1 MISVSAYVHLNKNFE
16 EREHLRFLKVT
27 KQASMLVKNRMDAY
41 RQTLYA
47 GAGLFNASDNVSRAE
62 WQAFVKSLKIEQNFP
77 GVQGLG
83 YSEVVRPHEKE
94 RHTARIRA
102 EGFPTFDIK
111 PPGTRDIYTSIIYLE
126 PFNERN
132 KRAFGYDMYSEE
144 VRREALNRAI
154 FGGVAALTGKV
165 RLLQE
170 NNVDVQAGFLM
181 YVPVYRKNMPLD
193 TKEQRMAAIQG
204 FVYAPFR
211 AKDLMN
217 GVLGNRY
224 EDVDL
229 EIYDGAV
236 ANEANLMFDAHQD
249 QKDSVDGAFFETVRL
264 NIDGRVWTLQF
275 RPLKG
280 FFDEAKSSEPL
291 YVLIGGV
298 LLSFAVFTVMLSLVR
313 TKERAQELAERI
325 TKELSVSEERLRF
338 ALEGSGDGI
347 WDWNIK
353 TNEVFFS
360 KRWKEMLGF
369 AEDEISGNLE
379 EWKRRVHPDDIER
392 VNSDILAYFEGGTPI
407 YINEHRVQTKDGSY
421 KWILDRGIVVARDE
435 NGNPLRMVGS
445 HTDITAQK
453 EAEEKLKSIN
463 EHLSKMVEEESAKRI
478 EKDKLL
484 IQQSKLATM
493 GEMIGAIG
501 HQWRQPL
508 NSLGILVQD
517 TIFAYKYGELDEKYL
532 EQFKENA
539 MQMIRNMSST
549 IDDFKNFF
557 SPNKKEEQFF
567 IEDAIAQTLKILEAQ
582 FKNNDIK
589 IYFDSQ
595 SIRKHSY
602 ICYKNELNQVIL
614 NILANAKDALL
625 ERKPTVRFVKIDVE
639 NSDDGVEISIE
650 DSAGGIA
657 EDIIGRVFDSYF
669 TTKGEEKGTGIG
681 LYMSKNIIEEHL
693 GGKIRVENT
702 TEGAR
707 FRIWL
712 PNKDA

>member
-1 MISVSAYVHLNKNFE
+1 
-16 EREHLRFLKVT
+16 
-27 KQASMLVKNRMDAY
+27 
-41 RQTLYA
+41 
-47 GAGLFNASDNVSRAE
+47 
-62 WQAFVKSLKIEQNFP
+62 
-77 GVQGLG
+77 
-83 YSEVVRPHEKE
+83 
-94 RHTARIRA
+94 
-102 EGFPTFDIK
+102 
-111 PPGTRDIYTSIIYLE
+111 
-126 PFNERN
+126 
-132 KRAFGYDMYSEE
+132 
-144 VRREALNRAI
+144 
-154 FGGVAALTGKV
+154 
-165 RLLQE
+165 
-170 NNVDVQAGFLM
+170 
-181 YVPVYRKNMPLD
+181 
-193 TKEQRMAAIQG
+193 MAAIQG

-217 GVLGNRY
+217 GVMGNRY
-224 EDVDL
+224 KDIDL
-229 EIYDGAV
+229 EIYDGISTDRSS
-236 ANEANLMFDAHQD
+236 LMFDAHPSHD
-249 QKDSVDGAFFETVRL
+249 DRIDNSLSDLVLL
-264 NIDGRVWTLQF
+264 NIDGRTWTLYF

-291 YVLIGGV
+291 YVLIGGI
-298 LLSFAVFTVMLSLVR
+298 LLSFAVFTIMLSLVR
-313 TKERAQELAERI
+313 TKEKAQELAEKI
-325 TKELSVSEERLRF
+325 TKELSISEERLRF

-353 TNEVFFS
+353 GDEIFFS

-369 AEDEISGNLE
+369 GEDEISNNLD
-379 EWKRRVHPDDIER
+379 EWKKRVHGDDVGR
-392 VNSDILAYFEGGTPI
+392 VELDLRAHFEGGTPI

-421 KWILDRGIVVARDE
+421 KWILDRGIVVSRDKD
-435 NGNPLRMVGS
+435 GSPLRMVGS

-453 EAEEKLKSIN
+453 EAEEKLKTIN
-463 EHLSKMVEEESAKRI
+463 EHLSKVVEEEIAKRI

-517 TIFAYKYGELDEKYL
+517 ILFAHKYGELDEKYL
-532 EQFKENA
+532 EEFKESA

-557 SPNKKEEQFF
+557 SPNKREEQFF

-582 FKNNDIK
+582 FKNNDIE
-589 IYFDSQ
+589 ILFDSQ
-595 SIRKHSY
+595 SIKKHSY

-639 NSDDGVEISIE
+639 NSDGGIGISIE

-657 EDIIGRVFDSYF
+657 EDIIGKVFDSYF

-693 GGKIRVENT
+693 GGKVWVENT
-702 TEGAR
+702 SNGAR
-707 FRIWL
+707 FKIWL
-712 PNKDA
+712 PNKEAQD